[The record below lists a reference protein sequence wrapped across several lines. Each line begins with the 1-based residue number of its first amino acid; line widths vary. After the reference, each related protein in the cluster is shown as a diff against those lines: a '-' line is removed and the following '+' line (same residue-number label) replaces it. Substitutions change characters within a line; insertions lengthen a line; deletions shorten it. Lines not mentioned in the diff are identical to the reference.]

1 VVAGPVTTT
10 SARHRF
16 WGFEVLA
23 CAAAIATVAIV
34 GRALAGGLSG
44 PAVAVGVLG
53 PALSVALLG
62 AVRWWVAGRAP
73 AGGATATGTPPETVQ
88 VRRFRMQ
95 PVTGDARSYLIEGE
109 LPDDVPQTGDIVRVH
124 GRRIR
129 DGHVVAREVEILA
142 TLEGPVVRSMVGRPG
157 PAYVASRWV
166 SRLGLGLAAAVL
178 LGAASVISGL
188 TG

>member
-23 CAAAIATVAIV
+23 CAAAIAAVAIV

-44 PAVAVGVLG
+44 PALAVGVLG

-62 AVRWWVAGRAP
+62 GVRWWVAGRART
-73 AGGATATGTPPETVQ
+73 GRATATGTPPETVQ

-124 GRRIR
+124 GRRVR

-157 PAYVASRWV
+157 PAYVAARWV

-188 TG
+188 TV